1 MCFVLC
7 VPWPW
12 ILFFQYPA
20 FIQHFSFFYT
30 ATGTCEKNSLRGLTG
45 SKLPPRGAR
54 STARVSEKPMPHTRP
69 SVISAQRRPASSI
82 RLQVLSHMPSRATRG
97 DAGAASRRRR
107 TPIRIRINNKG
118 FKATPAGSR
127 MSVRTT
133 PLVHMGVDERT
144 QGAESHSEKASLI
157 NFQCGKTLSFRANHL
172 KVQRVLLLLCISLI
186 FVIFH
191 CSVFCFTFLSF

>member
-1 MCFVLC
+1 MDFVFP
-7 VPWPW
+7 VSS
-12 ILFFQYPA
+12 IYPA
-20 FIQHFSFFYT
+20 FFFFYT

-54 STARVSEKPMPHTRP
+54 STARVSERPLPHTRP

-82 RLQVLSHMPSRATRG
+82 RLQVLSHLPSRATRG

-107 TPIRIRINNKG
+107 TPIRIRTNNKG
-118 FKATPAGSR
+118 FRATPAGSR

-133 PLVHMGVDERT
+133 PLVHMGVHERT
-144 QGAESHSEKASLI
+144 QGAEFHSEKASLI

-172 KVQRVLLLLCISLI
+172 KVQRVFITSLH
-186 FVIFH
+186 FSHFRD
-191 CSVFCFTFLSF
+191 FPL